1 MPIKWKMVEIE
12 LSSVHPRNGNAAHMS
27 CLFEKLYQLEQMSQK
42 SHVKE
47 QNMRQPKKHESK
59 LWFTEAKKQP

>member
-1 MPIKWKMVEIE
+1 MLEEEIVPAGADVTCE
-12 LSSVHPRNGNAAHMS
+12 A
-27 CLFEKLYQLEQMSQK
+27 
-42 SHVKE
+42 HVKE